1 LLSKTIVSSQMLSG
15 LNAGSSAPRAR
26 CLIHR
31 DQIQVM
37 GWIVVA
43 GLRMNERVDSS
54 LILKEKCSNAGTY
67 DSLVNVHQFRGYPSK
82 PGVMEAPRSVP
93 VLLAEGC
100 RINGEIDC
108 REI

>member
-1 LLSKTIVSSQMLSG
+1 MPG
-15 LNAGSSAPRAR
+15 AR
-26 CLIHR
+26 CLLRWDVIR
-31 DQIQVM
+31 VT
-37 GWIVVA
+37 GWIVAA

-54 LILKEKCSNAGTY
+54 LILKEKCSNTGTC
-67 DSLVNVHQFRGYPSK
+67 DSLVNVHQFRGDPSK
-82 PGVMEAPRSVP
+82 LSVMEAPRSAP